1 MKKRSLI
8 TVVLSLVLA
17 LMLPLTS
24 LAATEVKISV
34 TPGEML
40 LAEIPDE
47 MRTAMVDL
55 FKVVSLKFLS
65 GEKSGML
72 TLALNDKSALDI
84 AFRGDEEG
92 IFVQSAIL
100 GDKPLYFNMD
110 DLMDVMV
117 AEMKKQDPNFDEEAF
132 RSSFEGY
139 AGQTFANLGTANNPM
154 YNLENVSTEP
164 VDFTFDKEAGLAA
177 VAQMYPDDP
186 GMVAFTTAVMNKT
199 EVTEGEFTSDLRD
212 PADVCMTMTM
222 TSEDFVLIL
231 DSKQMEESLNQVAAQ
246 ENKTLEEVKAE
257 VKDNFMKMDM
267 NLVMNIYL
275 VKKGSEFVGMDMYF
289 TTKEDVEEDAD
300 VIGFDIKLNRL
311 TSDVVTYTFTMIGSE
326 NDVAEAGGEVLVVD
340 DLNGKVT
347 INGSFYELDDNG
359 AKEEDVMLLGGEF
372 TTVNEIMVGWIS
384 MVSEGEAL
392 TVALAA
398 QPTDDGMVFDMELFM
413 RENAAAPVAPVAS
426 DSPMFG
432 FRIDLSENV
441 SDEPLTVI
449 DAATIDGSLQ
459 LLKMSESEL
468 MNYVNSLSAN
478 AMRVLTNAIGMLP
491 SSVLMLF
498 TQMNFN

>member
-1 MKKRSLI
+1 
-8 TVVLSLVLA
+8 
-17 LMLPLTS
+17 
-24 LAATEVKISV
+24 
-34 TPGEML
+34 
-40 LAEIPDE
+40 
-47 MRTAMVDL
+47 
-55 FKVVSLKFLS
+55 
-65 GEKSGML
+65 
-72 TLALNDKSALDI
+72 
-84 AFRGDEEG
+84 
-92 IFVQSAIL
+92 
-100 GDKPLYFNMD
+100 
-110 DLMDVMV
+110 
-117 AEMKKQDPNFDEEAF
+117 
-132 RSSFEGY
+132 
-139 AGQTFANLGTANNPM
+139 
-154 YNLENVSTEP
+154 
-164 VDFTFDKEAGLAA
+164 
-177 VAQMYPDDP
+177 
-186 GMVAFTTAVMNKT
+186 
-199 EVTEGEFTSDLRD
+199 
-212 PADVCMTMTM
+212 
-222 TSEDFVLIL
+222 
-231 DSKQMEESLNQVAAQ
+231 
-246 ENKTLEEVKAE
+246 
-257 VKDNFMKMDM
+257 MDM

-289 TTKEDVEEDAD
+289 SAKEDVEEDAD

-359 AKEEDVMLLGGEF
+359 AKEEDVMLIGGEF